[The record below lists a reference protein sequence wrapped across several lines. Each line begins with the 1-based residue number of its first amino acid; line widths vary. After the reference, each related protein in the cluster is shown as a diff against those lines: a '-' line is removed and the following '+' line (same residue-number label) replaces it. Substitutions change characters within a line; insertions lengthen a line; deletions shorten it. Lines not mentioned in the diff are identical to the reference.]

1 MRKHSLVVLGLVAA
15 LAACGSNPTD
25 RAITGAG
32 IGAAAGAAGALVSDN
47 DVGPG
52 ALVGALAGAAVGA
65 ATTTDQIDLG
75 DPIYQGRF

>member
-1 MRKHSLVVLGLVAA
+1 MRIQLILAMGLVAG
-15 LAACGSNPTD
+15 LAACGSNPAD

-52 ALVGALAGAAVGA
+52 ALVGGLAGAVIGGA
-65 ATTTDQIDLG
+65 TSAEDFDLG
-75 DPIYQGRF
+75 DPIYRRRF